1 MIFLGSNYDV
11 IDTILE
17 EIWFSD
23 LLSNQPQKNQ

>member
-23 LLSNQPQKNQ
+23 LLSNQQQKNQ